1 MLLFGYGDV
10 LTAAQFTYGDVL
22 TALCFTYGSE
32 HHSRQCIYGSALQ
45 LRQLVRVHSFSESYH
60 FGEPSRAE
68 PDPPVPYA
76 RSGRCLGLASA
87 CCNCTSPGIQKLTA
101 ISRAVTHRCPKLAHF
116 HQGPFMTPQL
126 RNG

>member
-60 FGEPSRAE
+60 FG
-68 PDPPVPYA
+68 
-76 RSGRCLGLASA
+76 
-87 CCNCTSPGIQKLTA
+87 SPNRPTGALYPC
-101 ISRAVTHRCPKLAHF
+101 AVTNPCAVTYLIK
-116 HQGPFMTPQL
+116 T
-126 RNG
+126 